1 MKITQQLLFSTV
13 IVMTSLSCISQDF
26 GTTSFVSAS
35 GYLSAEEE
43 LPFWLLTNKNGAVA
57 SQTDG
62 LFQGGTKAT
71 YAYSE
76 KNNATLT
83 AGVSVFIRNGVADKL
98 QRNEIYLQFEN
109 SWVRALVGAKNPT
122 DRFQGLS
129 VVNDNFLLSG
139 NARAIP
145 GVLLETAQPISVFKN
160 VAIEASIGHYE
171 LNDDRDTKG
180 TMLHYKKFYANW
192 QLNSKNQL
200 RLGIE
205 HYAQWGGTSPEFGKF
220 SDSFS
225 DFINVFF
232 AQNAGEGNIQGEQV
246 NALGNHLGLYN
257 LEYTYTPSLGQFKF
271 YHQHPFEDGSGSA
284 LKNFPDGIWGIY
296 FKPNE
301 KKYTG
306 FFKGMLIEYVQTVS
320 QSGRFGRSGRDN
332 YFNNRGYRT
341 GWRYDTNF
349 IGFPFFDNTP
359 IDQIIENNRVLG
371 VHMGLLGGFKAWTW
385 LAKISI
391 TENLGRYGV
400 PIVPKEKRVYT
411 YLKTTYT
418 FKKVGIFSLEVGYDY
433 NNQQQDKV
441 GAGLTYRYIF

>member
-1 MKITQQLLFSTV
+1 MRFFCYVFFIFFCLLTSTAGFTQNIHFES
-13 IVMTSLSCISQDF
+13 
-26 GTTSFVSAS
+26 SFSAS
-35 GYLSAEEE
+35 GYLSAEKE
-43 LPFWLLTNKNGAVA
+43 LPFWLLTNKNGAI
-57 SQTDG
+57 SPQTDG

-418 FKKVGIFSLEVGYDY
+418 FKKVGLFSLEVGYDY

-441 GAGLTYRYIF
+441 GAGLTYRYSF

>member
-1 MKITQQLLFSTV
+1 
-13 IVMTSLSCISQDF
+13 
-26 GTTSFVSAS
+26 
-35 GYLSAEEE
+35 
-43 LPFWLLTNKNGAVA
+43 
-57 SQTDG
+57 
-62 LFQGGTKAT
+62 
-71 YAYSE
+71 
-76 KNNATLT
+76 
-83 AGVSVFIRNGVADKL
+83 
-98 QRNEIYLQFEN
+98 
-109 SWVRALVGAKNPT
+109 
-122 DRFQGLS
+122 
-129 VVNDNFLLSG
+129 
-139 NARAIP
+139 
-145 GVLLETAQPISVFKN
+145 
-160 VAIEASIGHYE
+160 
-171 LNDDRDTKG
+171 
-180 TMLHYKKFYANW
+180 
-192 QLNSKNQL
+192 
-200 RLGIE
+200 
-205 HYAQWGGTSPEFGKF
+205 
-220 SDSFS
+220 
-225 DFINVFF
+225 
-232 AQNAGEGNIQGEQV
+232 
-246 NALGNHLGLYN
+246 
-257 LEYTYTPSLGQFKF
+257 
-271 YHQHPFEDGSGSA
+271 
-284 LKNFPDGIWGIY
+284 KNFPDGIWGIY

-418 FKKVGIFSLEVGYDY
+418 FKKVGLFSLEVGYDY

-441 GAGLTYRYIF
+441 GAGLTYRYSF